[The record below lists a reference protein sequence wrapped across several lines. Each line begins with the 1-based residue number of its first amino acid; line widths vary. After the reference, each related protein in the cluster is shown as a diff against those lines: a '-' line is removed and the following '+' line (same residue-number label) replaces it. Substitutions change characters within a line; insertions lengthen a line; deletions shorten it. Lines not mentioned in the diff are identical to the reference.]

1 MEQKD
6 RLEMVIYEL
15 DSTIND
21 FLEKGLFSITQLM
34 ELTSGEPEDEKEV
47 HLFAH
52 EQSRMNMFANI
63 AYDFVYQAQ
72 HELNEIICREY
83 RKQQE
88 ALSDE

>member
-6 RLEMVIYEL
+6 RLETVIYEL

-47 HLFAH
+47 YLFAH
-52 EQSRMNMFANI
+52 EQSRMNMFANMAFDYI
-63 AYDFVYQAQ
+63 YRAQ
-72 HELNEIICREY
+72 NELNEIICREY
-83 RKQQE
+83 RERKE

>member
-6 RLEMVIYEL
+6 RLETVIYEL
-15 DSTIND
+15 DATIGD

-52 EQSRMNMFANI
+52 EQSRMNMFANMAFDYI
-63 AYDFVYQAQ
+63 YKAQ
-72 HELNEIICREY
+72 NELKEIVTREE
-83 RKQQE
+83 RKE